1 MCPMRT
7 LRNIL
12 RIQESAWDTLLQS
25 SSSVSHADFTE
36 HSKNSRVM
44 HSLQKHSQACLI
56 TVDLR
61 HNANKYPKGWL
72 IDGLER
78 MNLPQKIR
86 KGNASSCLG
95 QVHSSGHVPHGPLG
109 SSVPPATG
117 SMSSSASSVKSPR
130 PCCVKKPGKCFCN
143 TLTSRGYVGA
153 ARPRPPRTTSPVD
166 LRHPANRCRKT
177 QKSANGS
184 MSSSGSLSRACSV
197 KSPRPCCVE
206 KPGKC
211 FCNTLTSRGFVGAAR
226 PRSPRTTS
234 PVDLRHPA
242 NRCRQGLALLSK
254 SMSGNPGAL

>member
-1 MCPMRT
+1 MGYTTRGPRAVCPMRT
-7 LRNIL
+7 SRNIL
-12 RIQESAWDTLLQS
+12 RIHESCILCRST
-25 SSSVSHADFTE
+25 
-36 HSKNSRVM
+36 
-44 HSLQKHSQACLI
+44 SQACLI

-109 SSVPPATG
+109 SSAPPATG
-117 SMSSSASSVKSPR
+117 SMSSSAS
-130 PCCVKKPGKCFCN
+130 
-143 TLTSRGYVGA
+143 
-153 ARPRPPRTTSPVD
+153 
-166 LRHPANRCRKT
+166 
-177 QKSANGS
+177 
-184 MSSSGSLSRACSV
+184 SV

-211 FCNTLTSRGFVGAAR
+211 FCNTLTSRVYVGAAR
-226 PRSPRTTS
+226 PKPPRTTS

-242 NRCRQGLALLSK
+242 NRCPK
-254 SMSGNPGAL
+254 SQLMAACLHLQACHGHVP